1 MICPQ
6 ANAKGPER
14 HCAWEGGSRPL
25 HGVWKVRLTLGVPAL
40 VARCFALP
48 QNWLLH
54 QGGCF
59 AIRQVFASFFRFWQ
73 PGIGLLQKL
82 Q

>member
-6 ANAKGPER
+6 ANAKGLER
-14 HCAWEGGSRPL
+14 PCAWEGGSRPL

-73 PGIGLLQKL
+73 PGIGVLQKL